1 MRRTM
6 TANHLHFGGEAASA
20 AVAMAG
26 IAIAAQRRPHL
37 MESIMLMGWLPIE
50 IDDSGEPKGYAIDAE
65 TQDAGT
71 AVHLANALGLPAGLG
86 QAAFTLPRI
95 GNVNGIPVMVEV
107 HDGVSND
114 AA

>member
-6 TANHLHFGGEAASA
+6 IENDLNLGGDAASA

-37 MESIMLMGWLPIE
+37 MESITLLGWLPVE
-50 IDDSGEPKGYAIDAE
+50 TDDSGEPKGHAIYAG
-65 TQDAGT
+65 TKDAGT
-71 AVHLANALGLPAGLG
+71 AVHLANALGLPAGRG

-95 GNVNGIPVMVEV
+95 GNVNGIPVMVQV

>member
-6 TANHLHFGGEAASA
+6 IENDLNLGGDAASA

-37 MESIMLMGWLPIE
+37 MESITLLGWLPVE
-50 IDDSGEPKGYAIDAE
+50 AE
-65 TQDAGT
+65 GDETLTGHVVYVVTKDVGT
-71 AVHLANALGLPAGLG
+71 AVHLANALGLPAGSG
-86 QAAFTLPRI
+86 QAAFRLPRS
-95 GNVNGIPVMVEV
+95 GNVNGIPVTVYTEE
-107 HDGVSND
+107 DASND